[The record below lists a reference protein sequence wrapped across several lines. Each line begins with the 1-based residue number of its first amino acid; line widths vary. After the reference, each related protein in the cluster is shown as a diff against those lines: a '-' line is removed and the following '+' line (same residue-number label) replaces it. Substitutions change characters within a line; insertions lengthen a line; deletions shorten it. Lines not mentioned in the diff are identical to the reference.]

1 MSRILSIATG
11 TAFAVLVTTAY
22 GQDES
27 LSGLKELKIAFDVT
41 TGNSDAL
48 VRELDVIDETR
59 QSLMKQGI
67 KPSIVIGF
75 RSGATKLVQTDQ
87 SKIKPE
93 DRSNAQAIAAKI
105 RTLHTADGIAG
116 IEQCSIA
123 ARLVRHQ
130 AGGCRSGH
138 NGGRQWMDFLGSISG
153 QGMHLHL
160 GRLIGRHGARTR
172 QHRAQG
178 GGAWGRTE
186 VGRKARNRNADRD
199 ARTRDR

>member
-93 DRSNAQAIAAKI
+93 DRANAQTIAAKI
-105 RTLHTADGIAG
+105 KTLHTADGIAG

-123 ARLVRHQ
+123 ARLSGTNPEDVDPGITVVGNGWISLAAYQ
-130 AGGCRSGH
+130 AKGYTY
-138 NGGRQWMDFLGSISG
+138 IS
-153 QGMHLHL
+153 
-160 GRLIGRHGARTR
+160 
-172 QHRAQG
+172 
-178 GGAWGRTE
+178 
-186 VGRKARNRNADRD
+186 AD
-199 ARTRDR
+199 

>member
-1 MSRILSIATG
+1 MSKILSIATG
-11 TAFAVLVTTAY
+11 AAFAVLVTTAY
-22 GQDES
+22 AQDKAA

-59 QSLMKQGI
+59 ESLMKQGI

-93 DRSNAQAIAAKI
+93 DRANADKIAAKI
-105 RTLHTADGIAG
+105 KALHTAEGIAG

-123 ARLVRHQ
+123 ARLSDTNPEAVDPGITVVGNGWISLAAYQ
-130 AGGCRSGH
+130 AKGYTY
-138 NGGRQWMDFLGSISG
+138 IS
-153 QGMHLHL
+153 
-160 GRLIGRHGARTR
+160 
-172 QHRAQG
+172 
-178 GGAWGRTE
+178 
-186 VGRKARNRNADRD
+186 AD
-199 ARTRDR
+199 